1 MSSRL
6 LLLVSLCLFA
16 GELCAQTT
24 YYLQR
29 ESHFQQLPSPPQSVV
44 FLGNSISDGAEWRE
58 LFPTVAALNRGIS
71 GDIAQGVLDRL
82 PTVLAGKPAKIFL
95 LIGVNDLARGS
106 RAEDVAAVY
115 RRILET
121 IRDRSPETQVFVQS
135 VLPVNA
141 SFGKFSTHVDKGP
154 AILALNRELQS
165 LAASLEYAYLDLH
178 TAFTNAEG
186 RLDARYT
193 NDGLHLTGNG
203 YLHWKSLIF
212 HHVHGFSSAKPALLP
227 LPREISWKE
236 TSFSL
241 LPRISILV
249 DTPLLME
256 EAMQVTEWW
265 PSEISVRLKT
275 PESQEAVQTPFVQ
288 LRIDPARSGH
298 PNPEA
303 YTLEVDSNAIFLWAN
318 TAHGIFNGLQTL
330 RQLTRDGV
338 TIPAC
343 LIRDWPAFS
352 WRGFMQDVGR
362 NFQDMDAL
370 IEQVDQLSRYKINV
384 FHLHL
389 TEDIAWRIASLKYPQ
404 LTRPEY
410 MQRNPGEY
418 YTYPELNRL
427 LAFCRSRHV
436 LLIPEIDMPGHSA
449 AFSRAMGFDMQSPE
463 GKKVVA
469 ELLHE
474 LCDKL
479 DVPIVHIGS
488 DEVAIKDT
496 AFIPAMS
503 RLLRDRGKQV
513 MGWKPGGNLSPD
525 VIRQLWIGKEQP
537 DKKARYVDSR
547 HLYLNHLDPLES
559 VATIYHRRIGG
570 QAEGDA
576 HVLGA
581 IACVWPDRR
590 VARQSDILQMNA
602 FYPALLALAE
612 RSWQGGGLQ
621 GFRSDIGMPNTPEW
635 RDFKSFEARLIEH
648 KTLYFKE
655 KSFPYLPQADLH
667 WQLFGPFDNQGNLT
681 RAFWPEMTPAR
692 LDTARAFMEAN
703 GATLTLRHFWAP
715 LIQGLLPD
723 PKPNSTV
730 YALTRIYSRTQ
741 RTANLWAGFNNPSR
755 STAAD
760 SPPVGS
766 WDQSGSAIWLNGKPI
781 PPPAWARAGQ
791 KGHLEIPLRDESY
804 AYRAPIP
811 VTLSPGVNY
820 LLVKVP
826 VGALTSSNSQNPVKW
841 MFTALVF

>member
-1 MSSRL
+1 MPFRL
-6 LLLVSLCLFA
+6 LLLASLWLLA
-16 GELCAQTT
+16 GDVCAQTT

-29 ESHFQQLPSPPQSVV
+29 ESHFQQLPSPPHSVV
-44 FLGNSISDGAEWRE
+44 FLGNSISDGAEWQE
-58 LFPTVAALNRGIS
+58 LFPDVAALNRGIS
-71 GDIAQGVLDRL
+71 GDIAQGILDRL
-82 PTVLAGKPAKIFL
+82 PTVLKAHPAKIFL

-106 RAEDVAAVY
+106 RVEDIAAVY
-115 RRILET
+115 SRILET
-121 IRDRSPETQVFVQS
+121 ARSQSPETEVFVQS

-165 LAASLEYAYLDLH
+165 LAAAFEYPYLDLH
-178 TAFTNAEG
+178 TAFSDAGG
-186 RLDARYT
+186 RLNARYT
-193 NDGLHLTGNG
+193 NDGLHLSGSG
-203 YLHWKSLIF
+203 YLLWKSLIF

-227 LPREISWKE
+227 LPRELSWKE
-236 TSFSL
+236 GASFSL
-241 LPRISILV
+241 LQRTSIRV
-249 DTPLLME
+249 DTSALLE
-256 EAMQVTEWW
+256 EAGQVMEWW
-265 PSEISVRLKT
+265 PSEMSA
-275 PESQEAVQTPFVQ
+275 PERREQVETPFLQ
-288 LRIDPARSGH
+288 LSLDPARSGH
-298 PNPEA
+298 PHPEA
-303 YTLEVDSNAIFLWAN
+303 YTLQVDSNAIFIWAN
-318 TAHGIFNGLQTL
+318 TQHGIFNGLQTL
-330 RQLTRDGV
+330 RQLARDGV
-338 TIPAC
+338 GIPAC
-343 LIRDWPAFS
+343 VIRDWPAFA

-362 NFQDMDAL
+362 NFQDLDAL
-370 IEQVDQLSRYKINV
+370 IEQVDVLSRYKINV

-389 TEDIAWRIASLKYPQ
+389 TENIAWRIASLKYPQ
-404 LTRPEY
+404 LTRPEH

-418 YTYPELNRL
+418 YTYEELKQL

-449 AFSRAMGFDMQSPE
+449 AFARAMGFGMQTPE

-469 ELLHE
+469 DLLHE
-474 LCDKL
+474 LCDQL
-479 DVPIVHIGS
+479 DVPIIHIGS

-503 RLLRDRGKQV
+503 QLLRDRGKQV

-525 VIRQLWIGKEQP
+525 AIRQLWIGKEQP

-576 HVLGA
+576 NLLGA

-612 RSWQGGGLQ
+612 RSWRGGGLP
-621 GFRSDIGMPNTPEW
+621 GFRSDIGLPNTPEW
-635 RDFKSFEARLIEH
+635 RDFKAFEARLVEH
-648 KTLYFKE
+648 KALYFKE
-655 KSFPYLPQADLH
+655 KSFPYLPQADVH
-667 WQLFGPFDNQGNLT
+667 WQLFGPFDNQGDLART
-681 RAFWPEMTPAR
+681 FWPETAPAR
-692 LDTARAFMEAN
+692 LDTAQAFMEAN

-730 YALTRIYSRTQ
+730 YALARIHSRTQ
-741 RTANLWAGFNNPSR
+741 RTAQLWAGFNNPSR

-760 SPPVGS
+760 SPPAGR
-766 WDQSGSAIWLNGKPI
+766 WDQGGSALWLNGKPI

-804 AYRAPIP
+804 AYRAPIS
-811 VTLSPGVNY
+811 VTLRPGVNY